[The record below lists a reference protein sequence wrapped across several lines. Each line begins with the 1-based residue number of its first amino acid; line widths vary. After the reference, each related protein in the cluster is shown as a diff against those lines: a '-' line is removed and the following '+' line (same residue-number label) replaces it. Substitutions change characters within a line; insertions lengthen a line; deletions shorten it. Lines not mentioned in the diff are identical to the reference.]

1 MQSRSPELRK
11 TLRSR
16 GDRKRPSAPLLL
28 IVDDSDD
35 DRALMADYV
44 GLVSNVEVRCVANGR
59 DAERVMTEAKVG
71 IAFVDQYLGDERGLD
86 LVRLWRDRGLMLPVV
101 LATSCPDESL
111 KLQAMAGGVTWFL
124 TKGAFSVEDVR
135 GIVQNAAKSGFIVPD

>member
-1 MQSRSPELRK
+1 MQFRSPELRV
-11 TLRSR
+11 TRGSRS
-16 GDRKRPSAPLLL
+16 DRKRSSAPLLL

-35 DRALMADYV
+35 DRALMAEYV

-59 DAERVMTEAKVG
+59 DAERVMTEAQVG
-71 IAFVDQYLGDERGLD
+71 IAFVDQYLGDERGMD
-86 LVRLWRDRGLMLPVV
+86 LVRLWRGRGLVLPVV

-111 KLQAMAGGVTWFL
+111 KLQAMAGGVTRFL